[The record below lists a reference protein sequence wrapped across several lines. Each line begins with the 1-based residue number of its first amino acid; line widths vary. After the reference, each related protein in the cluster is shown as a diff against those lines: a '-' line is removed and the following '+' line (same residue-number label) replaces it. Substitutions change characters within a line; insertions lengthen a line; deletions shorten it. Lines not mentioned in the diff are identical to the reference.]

1 MSEDTTNVAPGGEG
15 EVHECEEGFIWSEE
29 SQSCISATEV
39 EDKNVGETGG
49 TPEVVAGKDLNLTKR
64 IERTIKD
71 YFDMIE
77 ARLDKEITKRI
88 DKILAQKEDQ
98 VEKQLRKSLGVEKD
112 PVIRMSDLKTFA
124 RKVKLEAAEKGTR
137 TPGSPTE
144 GTGPDGNKTL
154 SGSPQS
160 KKVDSL
166 LKDYGVKK

>member
-15 EVHECEEGFIWSEE
+15 TVTECPEGQIPDPENPG
-29 SQSCISATEV
+29 QCISATEV
-39 EDKNVGETGG
+39 EDKNLGE
-49 TPEVVAGKDLNLTKR
+49 PEQAPADLNLTKR

-71 YFDMIE
+71 YFDLIE